1 MATNGGSVTCAG
13 ATLGQHRH
21 ICAFFNDF
29 DEQHRVLVSDLAWR
43 LPARKMSSTARR
55 TVTGGAVTQMMQS

>member
-1 MATNGGSVTCAG
+1 MATNGGSVICAG

-29 DEQHRVLVSDLAWR
+29 DEQHRVLRSFIQSRAE
-43 LPARKMSSTARR
+43 RKM
-55 TVTGGAVTQMMQS
+55 